1 MSKRDPHRFEFQF
14 DAETEP
20 FETDL
25 LHIFLTRKGAR
36 CVRGCIDIELAA
48 GDETIT
54 VTVPGRLE
62 DKGPRRPPTGKDAD
76 HP

>member
-1 MSKRDPHRFEFQF
+1 MSKREPRRFEFLF
-14 DAETEP
+14 DAVAPP

-25 LHIFLTRKGAR
+25 LRIFLTREGAR

-54 VTVPGRLE
+54 VVIPGRLE
-62 DKGPRRPPTGKDAD
+62 DIGPRRRRKQP
-76 HP
+76 